1 MEANL
6 SSFILQ
12 LFALRAMKLGTF
24 TLKNEVTVP
33 LRIELSALLASPPAL
48 ESLARLLA
56 EKAARYEARLLC
68 GASNI
73 GLVLA
78 TLISTMQKIPL
89 VMHRKGGVHS
99 AQIEGVFKTGSRCL
113 LISDLFEPRANLF
126 DTLDALE
133 EEGFEVRD
141 VLVVFDWQRGG
152 KDKLRQRGIQ
162 LHSLM
167 TVSGAVEIL
176 SDAGKID
183 GARAKLLSDFFDSD
197 S

>member
-6 SSFILQ
+6 SSFVLQ

-33 LRIELSALLASPPAL
+33 LKIELSALLASPPAL
-48 ESLARLLA
+48 ESLGRLLA
-56 EKAARYEARLLC
+56 EKAARYEVPLLC

-78 TLISTMQKIPL
+78 TLVSTMQQIPL
-89 VMHRKGGVHS
+89 VMHRKGALHS
-99 AQIEGVFKTGSRCL
+99 AQIDGVFKTGSRCL
-113 LISDLFEPRANLF
+113 LISDLFEPRADLF